1 MAKIYRNALKSQSSG
16 DTPLMK
22 QYNAIKAKYPDTLLL
37 FRVGDFYETFGQ
49 DAVTAARILGII
61 LTKRSSGYASELELA
76 GFPYHSLDTYLP
88 KLVKAGQRVA
98 VCEQLEDPKLAK
110 GIVKRGVQEIVT
122 PGIALSD
129 RVLESQHPNY
139 LVALHRSANKAQP
152 YAAGFCD
159 VSTGDWFYTTGTWEV
174 VEKIINNFL
183 PSELLV
189 QRAYHSHFVELLGE
203 ERPFVRLDDWAFE
216 PAYATECLN
225 THFQTY
231 SLKGL
236 GIDEDPGAAI
246 VLGVLLHYLRQ
257 MEQHNLRH
265 LIRVYRFQD
274 EHFVSL
280 DRFTVRNLEL
290 VQPSYEGGTSLL
302 QVLNQTTTP
311 MGARLLKRWL
321 LFPLQ
326 NRAKIEQRLN
336 AVQALLQAPGL
347 NEQLRSAF
355 KEMGDLERS
364 LARLATLKLTP
375 REACQLRKGLQLIP
389 VIHEA
394 LTNSAQP
401 ALDGFAQFMKPMAPA
416 IEILANRL
424 FDECPVQLEK
434 GSVIRPGVHA
444 ELDDLRSLKTDAEAY
459 LNALREREAQRT
471 GIPSLKISYN
481 TVFGYYI
488 EITHAHRAKVP
499 DDYLRKQTLTNAE
512 RYITPELKTFEEK
525 ILTANDRILQLETE
539 LYHKLLQDLQAH
551 VADIQH
557 NAQLLAGLDVL
568 SGFAVQ
574 AERRGYCRPVLTEAA
589 VTRIR
594 NGRHPVIETLLKPDN
609 PYIPSDIELDNQ
621 TQQILLITG
630 PNMAGKSAIL
640 RQTALITLLAQI
652 GSYVPAEAAEIGLTD
667 RIFSRVG
674 ASDNLSAGESTFMVE
689 MQETARIVNQ
699 CTPRSLIILDE
710 IGRGTSTFDGIS
722 IAWALV
728 EYLHTNP
735 RCQARTLFATHYH
748 ELAEL
753 AHRLER
759 VHNYTVAVREI
770 EGRILFLRKLVVG
783 HSEHS
788 FGIHV
793 ARMAG
798 MPTVLVDRATEIL
811 REFEQQRTLA
821 NPGAPAFPSA
831 HLDDLTP
838 DSAGETPAQAARPE
852 PVAEPIPLPRSPLP
866 PALETTEHKVQ
877 LKLFEAP
884 DDFGHKVRQILQ
896 DIDLDRMTPLD
907 AMLKLAEIHHI
918 FKGYTGG

>member
-1 MAKIYRNALKSQSSG
+1 
-16 DTPLMK
+16 
-22 QYNAIKAKYPDTLLL
+22 
-37 FRVGDFYETFGQ
+37 
-49 DAVTAARILGII
+49 
-61 LTKRSSGYASELELA
+61 
-76 GFPYHSLDTYLP
+76 
-88 KLVKAGQRVA
+88 
-98 VCEQLEDPKLAK
+98 
-110 GIVKRGVQEIVT
+110 
-122 PGIALSD
+122 
-129 RVLESQHPNY
+129 
-139 LVALHRSANKAQP
+139 
-152 YAAGFCD
+152 
-159 VSTGDWFYTTGTWEV
+159 
-174 VEKIINNFL
+174 
-183 PSELLV
+183 
-189 QRAYHSHFVELLGE
+189 
-203 ERPFVRLDDWAFE
+203 
-216 PAYATECLN
+216 
-225 THFQTY
+225 
-231 SLKGL
+231 
-236 GIDEDPGAAI
+236 
-246 VLGVLLHYLRQ
+246 
-257 MEQHNLRH
+257 
-265 LIRVYRFQD
+265 
-274 EHFVSL
+274 
-280 DRFTVRNLEL
+280 
-290 VQPSYEGGTSLL
+290 
-302 QVLNQTTTP
+302 
-311 MGARLLKRWL
+311 
-321 LFPLQ
+321 
-326 NRAKIEQRLN
+326 
-336 AVQALLQAPGL
+336 
-347 NEQLRSAF
+347 
-355 KEMGDLERS
+355 
-364 LARLATLKLTP
+364 
-375 REACQLRKGLQLIP
+375 
-389 VIHEA
+389 
-394 LTNSAQP
+394 
-401 ALDGFAQFMKPMAPA
+401 MKPMAPA